1 MIVDEAIITVE
12 AGQGGNG
19 CSSFRREK
27 YIPRGGPDGGNGG
40 RGGDVILEA
49 RLDTR
54 TLVDFIYRPLFRAKH
69 GEHGK
74 GKNQH
79 GRAAESVIIHVP
91 VGTMIW
97 SPENELIADMRESG
111 QTFLVAR
118 GGRGGR
124 GNTTFATATQK
135 APRLAENGEPGETK
149 VFRLELKLLADVG
162 LLGFP
167 NAGKSTLLSRVSKA
181 RPKIADYP
189 FTTLEPQL
197 GVVSLSEG
205 RNFVMADV
213 PGLIEGASEGKGL
226 GIKFLRHLERT
237 RLLLHLVD
245 MTGVQDFKDLN
256 TQIKTIDRELFNHSL
271 RFKKTPQILVL
282 TKLDAIS
289 EREKPLTWA
298 KNLSKKGK
306 KVFLLSAVSGEGLS
320 DLLEETWK
328 RIKEPL
334 PVEEMGPAPEVKY
347 EVKSRFKAWK
357 DNKGF
362 HVSGREI
369 EKWVAMTRFESR
381 DALERFQKILKRLG
395 VTSELIRLG
404 AKPGDTVFL
413 GDKELIFASDRLESS
428 AYEK

>member
-40 RGGDVILEA
+40 RGGDIVLEA

-54 TLVDFIYRPLFRAKH
+54 TLVDFTYRPLFRAKH

-79 GRAAESVIIHVP
+79 GRAADPVIIHVP
-91 VGTMIW
+91 VGTMVW
-97 SPENELIADMRESG
+97 SPENELIADMRENG
-111 QTFLVAR
+111 QTFQVAK

-149 VFRLELKLLADVG
+149 VLRLELKLLADVG

-205 RNFVMADV
+205 RNLVMADV
-213 PGLIEGASEGKGL
+213 PGLIEGASQGKGL

-245 MTGVQDFKDLN
+245 LTTVRDLKDLSH
-256 TQIKTIDRELFNHSL
+256 QIKTIDRELFNHSL

-282 TKLDAIS
+282 TKLDALPD
-289 EREKPLTWA
+289 RENAMKWV
-298 KNLSKKGK
+298 KSFEKKGK
-306 KVFLLSAVSGEGLS
+306 KIFLMSAVSGEGLS
-320 DLLEETWK
+320 DLLEEIWK
-328 RIKEPL
+328 RIQEPL
-334 PVEEMGPAPEVKY
+334 PLDEKGPALEVKY
-347 EVKSRFKAWK
+347 EVKSRFRAWK
-357 DNKGF
+357 ENDGF
-362 HVSGREI
+362 HVSGKEI
-369 EKWVAMTRFESR
+369 DKWITMTRFESR

-395 VTSELIRLG
+395 VMSELKRLG
-404 AKPGDTVFL
+404 AKPGDTIFL
-413 GDKELIFASDRLESS
+413 GHKELIYEPDRLESTR
-428 AYEK
+428 EN